1 MPGKIIK
8 IMVSENQEVK
18 QGDPLIVVE
27 AMKMQ
32 STYTAAQNAIVEKV
46 HIEEGD
52 SVVRDQ
58 LLITFKTN

>member
-1 MPGKIIK
+1 
-8 IMVSENQEVK
+8 
-18 QGDPLIVVE
+18 
-27 AMKMQ
+27 MQ
-32 STYTAAQNAIVEKV
+32 STYTAAQDAIVEKI